1 MSVDQEGATVKRAIA
16 RLLVLVLALSAIAV
30 PAGARTD
37 EARGGERVRVRIVD
51 NRFSPRDITIAR
63 GTRVRWVNRGN
74 NPHTTTSNTNL
85 WDSGTL
91 SSGERFTRRF
101 GRRGTFNY
109 HCEIHPTMTATITVT

>member
-1 MSVDQEGATVKRAIA
+1 VKRSIATV
-16 RLLVLVLALSAIAV
+16 LVLVLALTAISV
-30 PAGARTD
+30 PTAGAD
-37 EARGGERVRVRIVD
+37 EPQGAERVRVRIVD
-51 NRFSPRDITIAR
+51 NRFRPRNLTIQR
-63 GTRVRWVNRGN
+63 GTRVRWVNRGSN
-74 NPHTTTSNTNL
+74 SHTTTSNTGI

>member
-63 GTRVRWVNRGN
+63 GTQVRWVNRGN
-74 NPHTTTSNTNL
+74 NPHTTTSNTDL

>member
-1 MSVDQEGATVKRAIA
+1 VKRAIA

-37 EARGGERVRVRIVD
+37 EARVGERVRVRIVD
-51 NRFSPRDITIAR
+51 NRFRPRDITIAR
-63 GTRVRWVNRGN
+63 GTRVQWVNRGN
-74 NPHTTTSNTNL
+74 NPHTTTSNTDL

-101 GRRGTFNY
+101 GRRGTFRY
-109 HCEIHPTMTATITVT
+109 HCEIHPVMTATITVT

>member
-1 MSVDQEGATVKRAIA
+1 VKRVIA

-30 PAGARTD
+30 PAGAGTD
-37 EARGGERVRVRIVD
+37 ETQGGGRVRVRIVD
-51 NRFSPRDITIAR
+51 NRFRPRSITISR

-74 NPHTTTSNTNL
+74 NPHTTTSNNDT

-91 SSGERFTRRF
+91 SPGERFSRRF

-109 HCEIHPTMTATITVT
+109 HCEIHASMTGTITVT

>member
-1 MSVDQEGATVKRAIA
+1 MKRAIA

-37 EARGGERVRVRIVD
+37 EARGGGRVRVRIVD
-51 NRFSPRDITIAR
+51 NRFAPRRIEIPR
-63 GTRVRWVNRGN
+63 GTRVRWVNRGG
-74 NPHTTTSNTNL
+74 NPHTTTSNTGL

-101 GRRGTFNY
+101 GQRGTFRY
-109 HCEIHPTMTATITVT
+109 HCEIHPTMTGRIIVT

>member
-74 NPHTTTSNTNL
+74 NPHTTTSNTDL

>member
-37 EARGGERVRVRIVD
+37 EARGGERVRGRIVD

-74 NPHTTTSNTNL
+74 NPHTTTSNTDL

>member
-16 RLLVLVLALSAIAV
+16 RLLVLVLALSAIAF

-37 EARGGERVRVRIVD
+37 EARGGDPRVRIVD
-51 NRFSPRDITIAR
+51 NRFRPRDITIAR

-74 NPHTTTSNTNL
+74 NPHTTTSNTDL

>member
-1 MSVDQEGATVKRAIA
+1 MSADQEGATVKRAIS
-16 RLLVLVLALSAIAV
+16 RLLVLVLALSAISV

-37 EARGGERVRVRIVD
+37 EARGGGRVRVRIVD
-51 NRFSPRDITIAR
+51 NRFAPRRIEIPR

-74 NPHTTTSNTNL
+74 NPHTTTSNTGL

-101 GRRGTFNY
+101 GRRGTFRY
-109 HCEIHPTMTATITVT
+109 HCEIHPTMTGRIIVT

>member
-1 MSVDQEGATVKRAIA
+1 VKRAIA
-16 RLLVLVLALSAIAV
+16 RLLVLVLALSAVAV

-37 EARGGERVRVRIVD
+37 QTLGAERVRVRIVD
-51 NRFSPRDITIAR
+51 NRFRPRSITIPR
-63 GTRVRWVNRGN
+63 GYRVRWVNRGN
-74 NPHTTTSNTNL
+74 NPHTTTSNTGL

-109 HCEIHPTMTATITVT
+109 HCEIHASMTATITVT